1 VRANCPCLSS
11 RSPLCPRIKWFINW
25 PGRKFEVE
33 NNYHR
38 VKLLAVSGIFFSVG
52 VGHYGA
58 AKEHDF
64 CGFLTSCGE
73 DRSAYLEQQILVLD
87 RVLVG
92 L

>member
-1 VRANCPCLSS
+1 MWESLFS
-11 RSPLCPRIKWFINW
+11 
-25 PGRKFEVE
+25 
-33 NNYHR
+33 
-38 VKLLAVSGIFFSVG
+38 AV
-52 VGHYGA
+52 VGHNGA
-58 AKEHDF
+58 AKVHDF

>member
-1 VRANCPCLSS
+1 M
-11 RSPLCPRIKWFINW
+11 
-25 PGRKFEVE
+25 
-33 NNYHR
+33 
-38 VKLLAVSGIFFSVG
+38 SGTFFYVG